1 VLWPDY
7 SVKLKS
13 DLYAQG
19 IEVEE
24 DIVEYVRVKHDG
36 ESGIIYC
43 Q

>member
-1 VLWPDY
+1 VLWSDY

-13 DLYAQG
+13 DLYARG

-24 DIVEYVRVKHDG
+24 DIVEYVKIQHRG